1 MSHQTPAPK
10 QNQRKILPDLETLDR
25 LLRLDPETGILWW
38 RVKVPKMRPGGY
50 AGSARGSR
58 GYRSIMICGIL
69 YPVHRVVWKLHW
81 REEPPEY
88 IDHENRVR
96 TDNRPENLRVATAA
110 ENQANAKTPRNNT
123 SGIKGVC
130 YHKGQKAWMASFRL
144 NGKDVY
150 LGCYSTREEA
160 GAVVQAAREK
170 AHGEFARH
178 E

>member
-38 RVKVPKMRPGGY
+38 RVKVPKMRPGGH
-50 AGSARGSR
+50 AGSVKGPR
-58 GYRSIMICGIL
+58 GYSAVLVCGIM
-69 YPVHRVVWKLHW
+69 YPVHRLVWKLHW

-88 IDHENRVR
+88 IDHKNGIK
-96 TDNRPENLRVATAA
+96 TDNRPCNLRVATAA

-130 YHKGQKAWMASFRL
+130 YHKTIKKWMASIHL
-144 NGKDVY
+144 NGKDIC
-150 LGCYSTREEA
+150 LGYYPTKEEA
-160 GAVVQAAREK
+160 GTVVQAAREK